1 MSIEITPT
9 LHIAEDEIVETFT
22 RAPGPGGQNV
32 NKVETAVQL
41 RFDAAA
47 SPAISAAVLRR
58 LRTLAGQRM
67 TKAGVLVIA
76 AHRYRSQERNRA
88 DALARLVELIRAATV
103 TPKRRRPTKP
113 SKAAKQRRID
123 SKKRRG
129 DIKRGRG
136 RVDRGD

>member
-1 MSIEITPT
+1 MSIEITPS

-47 SPAISAAVLRR
+47 SPVIPPAMLRR

-67 TKAGVLVIA
+67 TKAGVLVIS
-76 AHRYRSQERNRA
+76 AHRHRSQERNRA
-88 DALARLVELIRAATV
+88 DALQRLIELVRAATV

-113 SKAAKQRRID
+113 SKVAKQRRLD
-123 SKKRRG
+123 KKKQRG
-129 DIKRGRG
+129 DVKRGRG
-136 RVDRGD
+136 RVERRD